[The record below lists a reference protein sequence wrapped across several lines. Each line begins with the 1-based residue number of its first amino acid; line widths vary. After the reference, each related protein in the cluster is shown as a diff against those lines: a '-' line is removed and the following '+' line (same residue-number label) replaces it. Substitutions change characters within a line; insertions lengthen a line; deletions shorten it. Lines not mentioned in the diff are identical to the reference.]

1 MIHHGLFKS
10 YGMIFLHIRLDSKH
24 GVRQT
29 QVSPEGE
36 VLRLYF
42 IGTIVV
48 IMCDCRD
55 TGVGP
60 SENLNIP

>member
-1 MIHHGLFKS
+1 
-10 YGMIFLHIRLDSKH
+10 MIFLHIRLDSKH

-48 IMCDCRD
+48 IMGDGRD

-60 SENLNIP
+60 SENVKTDT